1 MKKKLSW
8 NDYVGILC
16 AVVLVLC
23 FVVNAVMTSAGN
35 KAAEA
40 AEKAAAEAAAAAK
53 PADLVTVTGSAQ
65 GMNGPVELQVEATA
79 DKLVS
84 LSVVSQNETQG
95 IGTVA
100 LEKLLP
106 QIVENQNIN
115 VDAISGATVTSNA
128 IIGAVKDAYAKAGL
142 DVSVLEGKKVES
154 AKPVAQDRTYTTNVV
169 VLGAGGA
176 GMTAAIEAKD
186 AGKEVIVLESMSMV
200 GGNSIRSTGG
210 INAAET
216 PYQQLNAFGEAA
228 GVEKMLVSAQ
238 AYADNPEVAK
248 LLNRVRWQ
256 WEAYKGNPVGYFD
269 STELFRLDT
278 MVGGLALNDPKL
290 VQTLAEDSAD
300 AISWLES
307 IGAPM
312 PSVSSF
318 GGASVKR
325 IHRPLNAEGKVVSV
339 GTYVVPILQ
348 KNLESRGIELLLSTK
363 AEELLFDKNGKLTG
377 VKATASDG
385 STVTVYADAVVLAT
399 GGFGANVDMVVSY
412 KPELEGF
419 LSTNASGIQGEG
431 IAMAVKA
438 GAATVDMEQIQ
449 IHPTVHKATGGLITE
464 GLRGDGAIL
473 VNQNGE
479 RFYDEVST
487 RDKVSAAE
495 IAQPGMTAW
504 LVVDG
509 RMTNA
514 SSVIQG
520 YINKGMTVTGN
531 TYEELANAMGVP
543 ADVFAATMKKWNG
556 YVAAKNDPDF
566 GRTSFAKPL
575 DEAPYYAILVTP
587 GIHHTMGGVKINE
600 NTEVLNEKGNVI
612 PGLFAAGEVTG
623 GVHGGNRLGGNAV
636 ADFVV
641 FGRIAGKNAAAF
653 ADR

>member
-23 FVVNAVMTSAGN
+23 FVVNAIMTSAGN
-35 KAAEA
+35 KAAS
-40 AEKAAAEAAAAAK
+40 AAK
-53 PADLVTVTGSAQ
+53 PAGMVSVTGSAQ
-65 GMNGPVELQVEATA
+65 GMNGPVELKVEATA

-84 LSVVSQNETQG
+84 VSVVSQNETQG

-100 LEKLLP
+100 LEKLIP
-106 QIVENQNIN
+106 QIVENQSIN
-115 VDAISGATVTSNA
+115 VDAVSGATVTSNA
-128 IIGAVKDAYAKAGL
+128 IKGAIKDAYAKAGL
-142 DVSVLEGKKVES
+142 DVSVLEGKKAASSKAS
-154 AKPVAQDRTYTTNVV
+154 AEDKTYTTNVV

-176 GMTAAIEAKD
+176 GMTAAIEARD
-186 AGKEVIVLESMSMV
+186 AGCDVIVLESMSMV

-216 PYQQLNAFGEAA
+216 PYQQLNKFGESA
-228 GVEKMLVSAQ
+228 GVEKMLVSAK
-238 AYADNPEVAK
+238 AYASNPEVAS
-248 LLNRVRWQ
+248 LLKTVTEQ
-256 WEAYKGNPVGYFD
+256 WEAYKKNPEGYFD

-278 MVGGLALNDPKL
+278 MVGGLALNNPKL
-290 VQTLAEDSAD
+290 VKTLADDSAD
-300 AISWLES
+300 AITWLES

-377 VKATASDG
+377 VKAKAADG

-399 GGFGANVDMVVSY
+399 GGFGANMDMVVSY
-412 KPELEGF
+412 KPELAGF

-449 IHPTVHKATGGLITE
+449 IHPTVHAATGGLITE

-473 VNQNGE
+473 VNRNGE

-504 LVVDG
+504 LIVDG

-531 TYEELANAMGVP
+531 TYEELAKAMGVP
-543 ADVFAATMKKWNG
+543 EDTFAATMKKWNG
-556 YVAAKNDPDF
+556 YVASKNDPDF
-566 GRTSFAKPL
+566 GRTSFANPL
-575 DEAPYYAILVTP
+575 DQAPYYGILVTP
-587 GIHHTMGGVKINE
+587 GVHHTMGGVVINE
-600 NTEVLNEKGNVI
+600 KTEVLNEKGEVI
-612 PGLFAAGEVTG
+612 PGLYAAGEVTG

-641 FGRIAGKNAAAF
+641 FGRIAGKNAAAY
-653 ADR
+653 ADK